1 MNDEIDLK
9 NELLL
14 LGENIRKIRLD
25 KGLSQEVLGFKA
37 DLHRNYISSL
47 ERALKNPTYTTLLK
61 IAAALDIELVDLIS
75 YNKKQHE

>member
-9 NELLL
+9 NELSL
-14 LGENIRKIRLD
+14 LGDNIRNIRID
-25 KGLSQEVLGFKA
+25 RGLSQEVLGFKA

-61 IAAALDIELVDLIS
+61 IAIALDIELVDLIS